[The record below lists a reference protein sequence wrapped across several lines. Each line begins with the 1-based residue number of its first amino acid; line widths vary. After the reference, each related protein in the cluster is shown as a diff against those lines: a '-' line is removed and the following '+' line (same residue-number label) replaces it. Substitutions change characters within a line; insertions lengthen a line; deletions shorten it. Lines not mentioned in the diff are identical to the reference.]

1 MMPQNAFPYR
11 KRAKRKSNFHHKKV
25 LNLIFHFKHFFDFPH
40 KPPRLN
46 FPLLLPNEKLV
57 ANMRNNYQ
65 RGDINGGWGQLKV
78 HFMITA
84 KEQKGI

>member
-25 LNLIFHFKHFFDFPH
+25 LNLIFHFKHFCYLSLTFD
-40 KPPRLN
+40 KPARLN
-46 FPLLLPNEKLV
+46 FPLLLRNEKLL

-65 RGDINGGWGQLKV
+65 RGDINGRGGDS
-78 HFMITA
+78 
-84 KEQKGI
+84 